1 MRLRCAASG
10 QGLWDCHVFY
20 DGTKRTKDLTS
31 GIMQLAEAT
40 GLADKFPSALEQTLS
55 ALFPTETA
63 CSTTALSGRSMN
75 E

>member
-1 MRLRCAASG
+1 
-10 QGLWDCHVFY
+10 
-20 DGTKRTKDLTS
+20 
-31 GIMQLAEAT
+31 MQLAEAT